1 MTVSREGVN
10 SNIRLSFGEDVA
22 NYSVSRLNPN
32 AEAASLLS
40 LAEAVATL
48 QGKTRYDTFRQAG
61 KGVAWALPRASSP
74 SAYFYCS

>member
-1 MTVSREGVN
+1 MREVSILTVSREGVN

-32 AEAASLLS
+32 AEAGSLLL

-48 QGKTRYDTFRQAG
+48 QGETPTDLISRSEFR
-61 KGVAWALPRASSP
+61 LIPE
-74 SAYFYCS
+74 